1 MSPTINERTL
11 TELQRAG
18 YSEAEIEE
26 MASVAIAV
34 GTGIGASNHE
44 IASKIRAMALR
55 SSDEITDF
63 IINTGERRMNPERIY
78 AAMMVA
84 DAMDA
89 SMHHEPQGGLFA
101 KSYDKDFN
109 RKKKH
114 RKIAKASKRRNR
126 KNLRSRKCI

>member
-34 GTGIGASNHE
+34 GTSSGVSNHK

-63 IINTGERRMNPERIY
+63 IINTGENCMNPERIY

-84 DAMDA
+84 DTMGA
-89 SMHHEPQGGLFA
+89 SMYHEPRGGLFA

-114 RKIAKASKRRNR
+114 RKVAKASKRRNR
-126 KNLRSRKCI
+126 KGR